1 MPNKISPHKKSVTIS
16 ISKLL
21 VEKIDSVAK
30 LTNRSRTFVIEQ
42 LIRFHICNNN
52 NSQEPDKSVM
62 EIVNDKYNGKK
73 TKIKKS

>member
-42 LIRFHICNNN
+42 LIRTHICNNN
-52 NSQEPDKSVM
+52 NTQEPDKLVM
-62 EIVNDKYNGKK
+62 EIVNDNYKGKK

>member
-42 LIRFHICNNN
+42 LIRTNICNDNN
-52 NSQEPDKSVM
+52 TQEPDKLVM
-62 EIVNDKYNGKK
+62 EIVNDNYKGKK

>member
-1 MPNKISPHKKSVTIS
+1 MPYKIAPHKKSVTIS

-21 VEKIDSVAK
+21 VEKIDRVAK

-42 LIRFHICNNN
+42 LIRTHIRNGNNT
-52 NSQEPDKSVM
+52 QEPDKLVM
-62 EIVNDKYNGKK
+62 EIVNDIYKGKK